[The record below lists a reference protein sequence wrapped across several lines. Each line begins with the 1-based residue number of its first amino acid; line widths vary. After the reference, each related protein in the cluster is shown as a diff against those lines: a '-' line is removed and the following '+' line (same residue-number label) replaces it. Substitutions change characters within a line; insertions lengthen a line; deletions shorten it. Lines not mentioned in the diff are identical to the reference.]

1 MLGCVVGLSYGVIS
15 LLSCGVI
22 SLLSCGVISLLSWLT
37 RLLCGFI
44 DWLSDRFIDL
54 LIHGLIDTSIHLTVL
69 LLFHH
74 LTMLVIHHLTMLVIH
89 HLIRLLP
96 DRLIRLLPDRLIR
109 LLPNILISLSLHPTL
124 LIPRIVLIPVEVL
137 LERLHPVRLR
147 GSIRLRLPLLLL
159 LLHPVLPDPVV
170 AVTFRGNH
178 VRLLHRRVL
187 HHEDVGGGR
196 LRSFALVVRLGVALL
211 APPYTSSEG
220 CTGDPNHCG
229 SVGETSH
236 GHISSCQGLRKR
248 TLSGCRS
255 VQLDCC

>member
-1 MLGCVVGLSYGVIS
+1 MLGCVVG
-15 LLSCGVI
+15 LSCGVI

-74 LTMLVIHHLTMLVIH
+74 LTVLVIHHLTVLVIH
-89 HLIRLLP
+89 HLTVLVIHH
-96 DRLIRLLPDRLIR
+96 LIRLLPDRLIR

-196 LRSFALVVRLGVALL
+196 LRSFALVVKLGVALL

>member
-1 MLGCVVGLSYGVIS
+1 MLGCVVG
-15 LLSCGVI
+15 LSCGVI

-74 LTMLVIHHLTMLVIH
+74 LTVLVIHH
-89 HLIRLLP
+89 
-96 DRLIRLLPDRLIR
+96 LIRLLPDRLIR

-196 LRSFALVVRLGVALL
+196 LRSFALVVKLGVALL

>member
-1 MLGCVVGLSYGVIS
+1 MLGCVVG
-15 LLSCGVI
+15 
-22 SLLSCGVISLLSWLT
+22 LSCGVISLLSWLT

-74 LTMLVIHHLTMLVIH
+74 LTVLVIHH
-89 HLIRLLP
+89 
-96 DRLIRLLPDRLIR
+96 LIRLLPDRLIR

-159 LLHPVLPDPVV
+159 FLHPVLPDPVV
-170 AVTFRGNH
+170 AVTFWGNH

-236 GHISSCQGLRKR
+236 GHISSCQGWRKR

>member
-1 MLGCVVGLSYGVIS
+1 MLGCVVG
-15 LLSCGVI
+15 LSCGVI

-37 RLLCGFI
+37 HLLCGFI

-54 LIHGLIDTSIHLTVL
+54 LIHSLIDTSIHLTVL

-74 LTMLVIHHLTMLVIH
+74 LTVLVIH
-89 HLIRLLP
+89 HLIVLVIHH
-96 DRLIRLLPDRLIR
+96 LIRLLPDRLIR

-147 GSIRLRLPLLLL
+147 SSIRLRLPLLLL

-170 AVTFRGNH
+170 AVTFWGNH

>member
-1 MLGCVVGLSYGVIS
+1 MLGCVVG
-15 LLSCGVI
+15 LSCGVI

-37 RLLCGFI
+37 HLLCGFI

-74 LTMLVIHHLTMLVIH
+74 LTVLVIHH
-89 HLIRLLP
+89 
-96 DRLIRLLPDRLIR
+96 LIRLLPDRLIR

-159 LLHPVLPDPVV
+159 FLHPVLPDPVV
-170 AVTFRGNH
+170 AVTFWGNH

-236 GHISSCQGLRKR
+236 GHISSCQGWRKR

>member
-1 MLGCVVGLSYGVIS
+1 MLGCVVG
-15 LLSCGVI
+15 LSCGVI

-74 LTMLVIHHLTMLVIH
+74 LTVLVIHHLTMLVIH
-89 HLIRLLP
+89 H
-96 DRLIRLLPDRLIR
+96 LIRLLPDRLIR

-147 GSIRLRLPLLLL
+147 SSIRLRLPLLLL

-170 AVTFRGNH
+170 AVAFRGNH

-236 GHISSCQGLRKR
+236 GHISSCQGWRKR

>member
-1 MLGCVVGLSYGVIS
+1 MLGCVVG
-15 LLSCGVI
+15 
-22 SLLSCGVISLLSWLT
+22 LSCGVISLLSWLT
-37 RLLCGFI
+37 HLLCGFI

-74 LTMLVIHHLTMLVIH
+74 LTVLVIHH
-89 HLIRLLP
+89 
-96 DRLIRLLPDRLIR
+96 LIRLLPDRLIR

-236 GHISSCQGLRKR
+236 GHISSCQELRKR

>member
-74 LTMLVIHHLTMLVIH
+74 LTMLVIHHL
-89 HLIRLLP
+89 
-96 DRLIRLLPDRLIR
+96 IRLLPDRLIR

-147 GSIRLRLPLLLL
+147 SSIRLRLPLLLL

-170 AVTFRGNH
+170 AVAFRGNH

-196 LRSFALVVRLGVALL
+196 LRSFALVVRLGEALL

>member
-1 MLGCVVGLSYGVIS
+1 MLGCVVG
-15 LLSCGVI
+15 LSCGVI

-74 LTMLVIHHLTMLVIH
+74 LTMLVIHHL
-89 HLIRLLP
+89 
-96 DRLIRLLPDRLIR
+96 IRLLPDRLIR

-147 GSIRLRLPLLLL
+147 SSIRLRLPLLLL

-170 AVTFRGNH
+170 AVAFRGNH
-178 VRLLHRRVL
+178 VRLLHRRVF
-187 HHEDVGGGR
+187 HHEDIGGGR

>member
-1 MLGCVVGLSYGVIS
+1 MLGCVVGLSCGVIS
-15 LLSCGVI
+15 LLSCVVG
-22 SLLSCGVISLLSWLT
+22 LSCGVISLLSWLT
-37 RLLCGFI
+37 HLLCGFI

-74 LTMLVIHHLTMLVIH
+74 LTVLVIHH
-89 HLIRLLP
+89 
-96 DRLIRLLPDRLIR
+96 LIRLLPDRLIR

-196 LRSFALVVRLGVALL
+196 LRSFALVVRLGEALL

>member
-1 MLGCVVGLSYGVIS
+1 MLGCVVG
-15 LLSCGVI
+15 LSCGVI

-37 RLLCGFI
+37 HLLCGFI

-54 LIHGLIDTSIHLTVL
+54 LIHGLIDMSIHLTVL

-74 LTMLVIHHLTMLVIH
+74 LTVLVIHH
-89 HLIRLLP
+89 
-96 DRLIRLLPDRLIR
+96 LIRLLPDRLIR

-236 GHISSCQGLRKR
+236 GHISSCQGWRKR

>member
-1 MLGCVVGLSYGVIS
+1 MLGCVVG
-15 LLSCGVI
+15 
-22 SLLSCGVISLLSWLT
+22 LSCGVISLLSWLT
-37 RLLCGFI
+37 HLLCGFI

-54 LIHGLIDTSIHLTVL
+54 LIHGLIDMSIHLTVL

-74 LTMLVIHHLTMLVIH
+74 LTVLVIHH
-89 HLIRLLP
+89 
-96 DRLIRLLPDRLIR
+96 LIRLLPDRLIR

-196 LRSFALVVRLGVALL
+196 LRSFALVVRLGEALL

-236 GHISSCQGLRKR
+236 EHISSCQGWRKR

>member
-1 MLGCVVGLSYGVIS
+1 MLGCVVG
-15 LLSCGVI
+15 LSCGVI

-37 RLLCGFI
+37 HLLCGFI

-74 LTMLVIHHLTMLVIH
+74 LTVLVIHH
-89 HLIRLLP
+89 
-96 DRLIRLLPDRLIR
+96 LIRLLPDRLIR

-178 VRLLHRRVL
+178 VRLLNRRVL

>member
-1 MLGCVVGLSYGVIS
+1 MLGCVVGLSCGVGLSYGVIS
-15 LLSCGVI
+15 LLS
-22 SLLSCGVISLLSWLT
+22 WLT
-37 RLLCGFI
+37 HLLCGFI

-74 LTMLVIHHLTMLVIH
+74 LTVLVIHH
-89 HLIRLLP
+89 
-96 DRLIRLLPDRLIR
+96 LIRLLPDRLIR

-170 AVTFRGNH
+170 AVAFRGNH

-236 GHISSCQGLRKR
+236 GHISSCQGWRKR

>member
-1 MLGCVVGLSYGVIS
+1 MLGCVVG
-15 LLSCGVI
+15 LSCGVI

-37 RLLCGFI
+37 HLLCGFI

-74 LTMLVIHHLTMLVIH
+74 LTVLVIHH
-89 HLIRLLP
+89 
-96 DRLIRLLPDRLIR
+96 LIRLLPDRLIR

>member
-1 MLGCVVGLSYGVIS
+1 MLGCVVG
-15 LLSCGVI
+15 LSCGVI

-74 LTMLVIHHLTMLVIH
+74 LTVLVIHH
-89 HLIRLLP
+89 
-96 DRLIRLLPDRLIR
+96 LIRLLPDRLIR

-159 LLHPVLPDPVV
+159 FLHPVLPDPVV
-170 AVTFRGNH
+170 AVTFWGNH

-236 GHISSCQGLRKR
+236 GHISSCQGWRKR

>member
-1 MLGCVVGLSYGVIS
+1 MGCVVG
-15 LLSCGVI
+15 LSCGVI

-37 RLLCGFI
+37 HLLCGFI

-54 LIHGLIDTSIHLTVL
+54 LIHGLIDMSIHLTVL

-74 LTMLVIHHLTMLVIH
+74 LTVLVIHH
-89 HLIRLLP
+89 
-96 DRLIRLLPDRLIR
+96 LIRLLPDRLIR

-236 GHISSCQGLRKR
+236 GHISSCQGWRKR

>member
-1 MLGCVVGLSYGVIS
+1 MLGCVVG
-15 LLSCGVI
+15 LSCGVI

-37 RLLCGFI
+37 HLLCGFI

-54 LIHGLIDTSIHLTVL
+54 LIHGLIDMSIHLTVL

-74 LTMLVIHHLTMLVIH
+74 LTVLVIHH
-89 HLIRLLP
+89 
-96 DRLIRLLPDRLIR
+96 LIRLLPDRLIR

-159 LLHPVLPDPVV
+159 FLHPVLPDPVV

-196 LRSFALVVRLGVALL
+196 LRSFALVVRLGEALL

-236 GHISSCQGLRKR
+236 EHISSCQGWRKR

>member
-1 MLGCVVGLSYGVIS
+1 MLGCVVG
-15 LLSCGVI
+15 
-22 SLLSCGVISLLSWLT
+22 LSCGVISLLSWLT
-37 RLLCGFI
+37 HLLCGFI

-54 LIHGLIDTSIHLTVL
+54 LIHGLIDMSIHLTVL

-74 LTMLVIHHLTMLVIH
+74 LTVLVIHH
-89 HLIRLLP
+89 
-96 DRLIRLLPDRLIR
+96 LIRLLPDRLIR

-236 GHISSCQGLRKR
+236 GHISSCQGWRKR

>member
-1 MLGCVVGLSYGVIS
+1 MLGCVVG
-15 LLSCGVI
+15 
-22 SLLSCGVISLLSWLT
+22 LSCGVISLLSWLT
-37 RLLCGFI
+37 HLLCGFI

-74 LTMLVIHHLTMLVIH
+74 LTVLVIHH
-89 HLIRLLP
+89 
-96 DRLIRLLPDRLIR
+96 LIRLLPDRLIR

>member
-1 MLGCVVGLSYGVIS
+1 MLGCVVG
-15 LLSCGVI
+15 LSCGVI

-37 RLLCGFI
+37 HLLCGFI

-74 LTMLVIHHLTMLVIH
+74 LTVLVIHH
-89 HLIRLLP
+89 
-96 DRLIRLLPDRLIR
+96 LIRLLPDRLIR

-236 GHISSCQGLRKR
+236 GHISSCQGWRKR

>member
-1 MLGCVVGLSYGVIS
+1 MLGCVVGLSCGVGLSYGVIS
-15 LLSCGVI
+15 LLS
-22 SLLSCGVISLLSWLT
+22 WLT
-37 RLLCGFI
+37 HLLCGFI

-74 LTMLVIHHLTMLVIH
+74 LTVLVIHH
-89 HLIRLLP
+89 
-96 DRLIRLLPDRLIR
+96 LIRLLPDRLIR

-236 GHISSCQGLRKR
+236 GHISSCQELRKR

>member
-1 MLGCVVGLSYGVIS
+1 MLGCVVG
-15 LLSCGVI
+15 
-22 SLLSCGVISLLSWLT
+22 LSCGVISLLSWLT
-37 RLLCGFI
+37 HLLCGFI

-74 LTMLVIHHLTMLVIH
+74 LTVLVIHH
-89 HLIRLLP
+89 
-96 DRLIRLLPDRLIR
+96 LIRLLPDRLIR

-159 LLHPVLPDPVV
+159 FLHPVLPDPVV
-170 AVTFRGNH
+170 AVTFWGNH

>member
-1 MLGCVVGLSYGVIS
+1 MLGCVVG
-15 LLSCGVI
+15 
-22 SLLSCGVISLLSWLT
+22 LSCGVISLLSWLT
-37 RLLCGFI
+37 HLLCGFI

-74 LTMLVIHHLTMLVIH
+74 LTVLVIHH
-89 HLIRLLP
+89 
-96 DRLIRLLPDRLIR
+96 LIRLLPDRLIR

-236 GHISSCQGLRKR
+236 GHISSCQGWRKR

>member
-1 MLGCVVGLSYGVIS
+1 MLGCVVG
-15 LLSCGVI
+15 LSCGVI

-37 RLLCGFI
+37 HLLCGFI

-74 LTMLVIHHLTMLVIH
+74 LTVLVIHH
-89 HLIRLLP
+89 
-96 DRLIRLLPDRLIR
+96 LIRLLPDRLIR

-159 LLHPVLPDPVV
+159 FLHPVLPDPVV
-170 AVTFRGNH
+170 AVTFWGNH

-187 HHEDVGGGR
+187 HHEDVGGR

-236 GHISSCQGLRKR
+236 GHISSCQGWRKR

>member
-1 MLGCVVGLSYGVIS
+1 MLGCVVG
-15 LLSCGVI
+15 LSCGVI

-74 LTMLVIHHLTMLVIH
+74 LTVLVIHH
-89 HLIRLLP
+89 
-96 DRLIRLLPDRLIR
+96 LIRLLPDRLIR

-236 GHISSCQGLRKR
+236 GHISSCQGWRKR

>member
-1 MLGCVVGLSYGVIS
+1 MLGCVVG
-15 LLSCGVI
+15 LSCGVI

-37 RLLCGFI
+37 HLLCGFI

-74 LTMLVIHHLTMLVIH
+74 LTVLVIH

-96 DRLIRLLPDRLIR
+96 DHLIR

-170 AVTFRGNH
+170 AVAFRGNH

>member
-1 MLGCVVGLSYGVIS
+1 MLGCVVGLSCGVIS

-74 LTMLVIHHLTMLVIH
+74 LTVLVIHH
-89 HLIRLLP
+89 
-96 DRLIRLLPDRLIR
+96 LIRLLPDRLIR

>member
-1 MLGCVVGLSYGVIS
+1 MGCVVG
-15 LLSCGVI
+15 
-22 SLLSCGVISLLSWLT
+22 LSCGVISLLSWLT
-37 RLLCGFI
+37 HLLCGFI

-74 LTMLVIHHLTMLVIH
+74 LTVLVIHH
-89 HLIRLLP
+89 
-96 DRLIRLLPDRLIR
+96 LIRLLPDRLIR

-236 GHISSCQGLRKR
+236 GHISSCQGWRKR

>member
-1 MLGCVVGLSYGVIS
+1 MLGCVVG
-15 LLSCGVI
+15 
-22 SLLSCGVISLLSWLT
+22 LSCGVISLLSWLT
-37 RLLCGFI
+37 HLLCGFI

-54 LIHGLIDTSIHLTVL
+54 LIHGLIDMSIHLTVL

-74 LTMLVIHHLTMLVIH
+74 LTVLVIHH
-89 HLIRLLP
+89 
-96 DRLIRLLPDRLIR
+96 LIRLLPDRLIR

-170 AVTFRGNH
+170 AVTFWGNH

-236 GHISSCQGLRKR
+236 GHISSCQELRKR